1 MIPAR
6 EIKENAREYGVPPST
21 IERDYAQ
28 NWLLAHLSTIPMVL
42 KGGTGIRKVF
52 IEHYRFSDDLDFTLI
67 EPVDKEVLQAAVRDA
82 AARVRDE
89 SGILFEEDIGIIE
102 TVSGFRATAKF
113 RILHSSAITPI
124 NIDLD
129 LTGPNSEQVLLPVQV
144 RPIFHHYSDILKASV
159 TSYALEEIMAE
170 KIRSLFQRT
179 RSRDL
184 YDIWQLADRVN
195 REDVKSIIL
204 KKCEKKGV
212 VVDRTLL
219 TKKRNQFAAAW
230 NVSLRHQMREIPDFN
245 EAFEKMLN
253 EIEEYSHAII

>member
-28 NWLLAHLSTIPMVL
+28 NWLLSQLSPIPMAL

-52 IEHYRFSDDLDFTLI
+52 IEHYRFSDDLDFTLL
-67 EPVDKEVLQAAVRDA
+67 EPVDKETLQAAVRDA
-82 AARVRDE
+82 AARVREE
-89 SGILFEEDIGIIE
+89 SGIMFEEEIGIIE

-113 RILHSSAITPI
+113 RILHGSTTTPI

-129 LTGPNSEQVLLPVQV
+129 LTGPESEQVLLPVQE
-144 RPIFHHYSDILKASV
+144 RPIFHHYSDTLNASV

-184 YDIWQLADRVN
+184 YDIWQLAGRVN
-195 REDVKSIIL
+195 REDVKSIL
-204 KKCEKKGV
+204 LRKCEPKGV
-212 VVDRTLL
+212 IVDRTLL
-219 TKKRNQFAAAW
+219 DQKRDQFAAAW
-230 NVSLRHQMREIPDFN
+230 NVSLRHQMRDIPNFD
-245 EAFEKMLN
+245 EAFEKMLA
-253 EIEEYSHAII
+253 EIEEYS

>member
-28 NWLLAHLSTIPMVL
+28 NWLLSQLSPIPMAL

-52 IEHYRFSDDLDFTLI
+52 IEQYRFSDDLDFTLL
-67 EPVDKEVLQAAVRDA
+67 ESVEKEVLHAAVHDA
-82 AARVRDE
+82 AARVREE
-89 SGILFEEDIGIIE
+89 SGILFEEDIGMIE
-102 TVSGFRATAKF
+102 TVSGFRATARF
-113 RILHSSAITPI
+113 RILHGSTTTPI

-129 LTGPNSEQVLLPVQV
+129 LTGPDNEQVLLPVQE
-144 RPIFHHYSDILKASV
+144 RPIFHPYSDTLNASV
-159 TSYALEEIMAE
+159 ISYALEEIMAE

-195 REDVKSIIL
+195 REDVKSIL
-204 KKCEKKGV
+204 SKKCEPKGV
-212 VVDRTLL
+212 IVDRTLL
-219 TKKRNQFAAAW
+219 DQKRDQFAAAW
-230 NVSLRHQMREIPDFN
+230 NVSLRHQMREIPDFD
-245 EAFEKMLN
+245 EAFEKMLT
-253 EIEEYSHAII
+253 EIEAYS

>member
-1 MIPAR
+1 MIPAL
-6 EIKENAREYGVPPST
+6 EIKEKARESGVPPST

-28 NWLLAHLSTIPMVL
+28 NWLLAHLSPITMAL

-52 IEHYRFSDDLDFTLI
+52 IEHYRFSDDLDFTLL
-67 EPVDKEVLQAAVRDA
+67 ETADKDNLQAAVRDA
-82 AARVRDE
+82 AARAREE
-89 SGILFEEDIGIIE
+89 SGIQFEEDIGIIE

-129 LTGPNSEQVLLPVQV
+129 LTDQDSERVVLPVQQ
-144 RPIFHHYSDILKASV
+144 RPVFHHYSDGLDASV

-195 REDVKSIIL
+195 REDVKSILL

-212 VVDRTLL
+212 IVDLTLL
-219 TKKRNQFAAAW
+219 NQKRDQFAAAW
-230 NVSLRHQMREIPDFN
+230 NVSLRHQLREIPDFN

-253 EIEEYSHAII
+253 ELEDYSQSLI